1 MRIEVAA
8 GILRQ
13 DERVLL
19 TERIGDSP
27 FAGLWEFP
35 GGKLDEGECAEAA
48 LRREIAEELGVDVI
62 AASHLMQIEHHYADR
77 RVRIDF
83 FLVDEWCGNPSG
95 LDGQALR
102 WIGISELSADELL
115 PADAP
120 VVEAL
125 RQLLDPGANN
135 QQIHSLKDTS

>member
-1 MRIEVAA
+1 MIIEVAA
-8 GILRQ
+8 GILRRG
-13 DERVLL
+13 ERILL

-35 GGKLDEGECAEAA
+35 GGKLDEGECAEVA
-48 LRREIAEELGVDVI
+48 LQREIAEELGVDI
-62 AASHLMQIEHHYADR
+62 LAASHLMQLEHQYDDR

-83 FLVDEWCGNPSG
+83 FLVEDWSGDPSG

-102 WIGISELSADELL
+102 WISINEVSAGDLL

-120 VVEAL
+120 VIEAL
-125 RQLLDPGANN
+125 RRLL
-135 QQIHSLKDTS
+135 T